1 MTYPLD
7 LIITRLQIQRQLRK
21 DASTPHASEYKSIWD
36 AIEKIYYQEGGI
48 AGFYIGVIPDTSKSI
63 VDSFI
68 FFLAYNFLRQHR
80 LHGRGTTYKSLPA
93 VDELSVGFLAGALT
107 KLLTT
112 PIATIVT
119 RKKAS
124 TLIAARSSPH
134 SPDDDTVLGIARRI
148 HSEKGIQGFWSGYSA
163 SLVLTLNPSITF
175 FLYESF
181 KRTLL
186 PRAQRD
192 TPSAS
197 ATFLLAAISK
207 AIASTITY
215 PFSLAKSRAQ
225 LSSRTV
231 DENDEDV
238 KAAIEKASNGRT
250 AGTRQGREAARSTVF
265 STILHIARTEGIGAL
280 YEGLGGEV
288 LKGFFSH
295 GITMVIKEAV
305 HSLIIRLYFAILKA
319 SQRYPRPQEAMM
331 MAKEQA
337 GQATTNVR
345 DQVQLAI
352 TTTKEET
359 QSFSKQAQGVAQSGS
374 AQASEMVNGAWEN
387 GKRAANTSFTATSGM
402 VDRGKDI
409 ASEASTS
416 ALERS
421 NRIWEGTK
429 DAANSAAAAATGLVK
444 RGQENASE
452 ASTSAM
458 ETSNQIWN
466 NAKEAANSAT
476 VTASELATKGQ
487 GMVENTSASA
497 MTTTNSLWESTKQ
510 SPNTIITTISNT
522 IGRGQELANQ
532 VSTSAI
538 EATNDA
544 WETTKQVTDTSPT
557 RTDSLIPQA
566 QNVANATSTFAADSV
581 TEAWDT
587 TNEAAN
593 STTAKANEMAELVG
607 DYVGQKTEAL
617 ASSMRPNA
625 KGGGGAAG
633 A

>member
-21 DASTPHASEYKSIWD
+21 DASTPHASEYKSTWD

-48 AGFYIGVIPDTSKSI
+48 AGFYAGVIPDTSKSI
-63 VDSFI
+63 ADSFL
-68 FFLAYNFLRQHR
+68 FFLTYNFLRRQR
-80 LHGRGTTYKSLPA
+80 LRGKGTAYRSLPA

-124 TLIAARSSPH
+124 TFIAARSSSH
-134 SPDDDTVLGIARRI
+134 SPEDNTVLSIARQI

-197 ATFLLAAISK
+197 ATFFLAAISK

-231 DENDEDV
+231 DENDEEV
-238 KAAIEKASNGRT
+238 KDAIEKASDGRT
-250 AGTRQGREAARSTVF
+250 AGTRRGREAARRTVF
-265 STILHIARTEGIGAL
+265 SSILHIARTEGIGAL

-295 GITMVIKEAV
+295 GITMIVKEAV
-305 HSLIIRLYFAILKA
+305 HSLIIRLYFAILKTL
-319 SQRYPRPQEAMM
+319 QKYPRPQEAMM

-337 GQATTNVR
+337 GQAATNVR
-345 DQVQLAI
+345 DQVQSAI

-359 QSFSKQAQGVAQSGS
+359 ESISRQAQGIAQRGS

-402 VDRGKDI
+402 VDRGKDM

-429 DAANSAAAAATGLVK
+429 DVANSAAGAATGLVK

-458 ETSNQIWN
+458 ETSNQHWN
-466 NAKEAANSAT
+466 NAKEAANSAIA
-476 VTASELATKGQ
+476 TASELATKGQ
-487 GMVENTSASA
+487 GLVENTSISA
-497 MTTTNSLWESTKQ
+497 MKTTNSLLENTKQ
-510 SPNTIITTISNT
+510 APNTITTAVGNT
-522 IGRGQELANQ
+522 IGRGRELANQ

-538 EATNDA
+538 EAASNA
-544 WETTKQVTDTSPT
+544 WETTKQVTDPSPT
-557 RTDSLIPQA
+557 RTDSIATQA
-566 QNVANATSTFAADSV
+566 QNAANQRSTCSTDTLINAWDTATEAADS
-581 TEAWDT
+581 
-587 TNEAAN
+587 
-593 STTAKANEMAELVG
+593 TTATANEMAELVG

-617 ASSMRPNA
+617 GSSTRPNG
-625 KGGGGAAG
+625 KGGGAG